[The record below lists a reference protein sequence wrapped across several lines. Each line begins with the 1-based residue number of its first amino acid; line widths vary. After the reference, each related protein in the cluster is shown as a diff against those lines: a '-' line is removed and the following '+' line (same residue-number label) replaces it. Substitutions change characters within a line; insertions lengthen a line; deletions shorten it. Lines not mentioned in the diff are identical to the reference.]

1 MSITIT
7 EVITE
12 GILLNWEDAS
22 YVRINFA
29 QLTLIVVITVT
40 I

>member
-1 MSITIT
+1 MVSVTIT
-7 EVITE
+7 EVIS
-12 GILLNWEDAS
+12 LNWEGGS

-29 QLTLIVVITVT
+29 QLTLIVVIT